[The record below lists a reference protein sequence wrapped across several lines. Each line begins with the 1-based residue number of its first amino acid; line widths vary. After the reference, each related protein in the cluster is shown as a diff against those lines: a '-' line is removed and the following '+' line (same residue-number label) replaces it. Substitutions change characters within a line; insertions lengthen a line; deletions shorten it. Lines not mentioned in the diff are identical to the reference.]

1 MESLNKVGNKW
12 ATRRQSGRHGR
23 DKVGDKWETT
33 RVTKSEAKWETKFET
48 K

>member
-1 MESLNKVGNKW
+1 MGDKEAKRE
-12 ATRRQSGRHGR
+12 TRKRQSGRQ
-23 DKVGDKWETT
+23 VETT